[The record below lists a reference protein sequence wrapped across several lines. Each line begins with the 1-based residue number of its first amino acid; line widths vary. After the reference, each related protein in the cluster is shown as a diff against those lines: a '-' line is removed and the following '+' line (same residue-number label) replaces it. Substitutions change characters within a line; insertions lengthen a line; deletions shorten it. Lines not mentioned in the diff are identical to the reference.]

1 MATRALIDAS
11 IDSFWN
17 AAGVPCPTNTHCLEK
32 RSASLKLPK
41 SLSQGGSRAPPAAP
55 AEVDVYKKVTVM
67 LTGREGHNA
76 AAVNGLWYYWRVKG
90 GRLAFQRQIV
100 LPSAEEDG
108 DDGPSPQL
116 LRLFLYYV
124 PPTDAFVISDSC
136 DATVG
141 SIMADC
147 GPIGEGMDLE
157 QNWRVWDGGG
167 WKEDRNVEAE
177 IRVPDTLPLS
187 MSGLRV
193 AAPPSTARG
202 QRTGGRQEPPLPRA
216 PLTARP
222 AVRTPRQLDSVA
234 GKS

>member
-1 MATRALIDAS
+1 
-11 IDSFWN
+11 
-17 AAGVPCPTNTHCLEK
+17 
-32 RSASLKLPK
+32 
-41 SLSQGGSRAPPAAP
+41 
-55 AEVDVYKKVTVM
+55 M

-177 IRVPDTLPLS
+177 IRVPVAWAETFVVTAVPDLC
-187 MSGLRV
+187 LR
-193 AAPPSTARG
+193 A
-202 QRTGGRQEPPLPRA
+202 GGCMLLWSSAGCFPCMPRRIGGCVCMFS
-216 PLTARP
+216 LVGWE
-222 AVRTPRQLDSVA
+222 AVSRCSCSKLEIRLVA
-234 GKS
+234 GIRACFASARVERLTSNVANHSQAPFRWSRP

>member
-1 MATRALIDAS
+1 
-11 IDSFWN
+11 
-17 AAGVPCPTNTHCLEK
+17 
-32 RSASLKLPK
+32 
-41 SLSQGGSRAPPAAP
+41 
-55 AEVDVYKKVTVM
+55 M

-177 IRVPDTLPLS
+177 IRVP
-187 MSGLRV
+187 
-193 AAPPSTARG
+193 
-202 QRTGGRQEPPLPRA
+202 
-216 PLTARP
+216 
-222 AVRTPRQLDSVA
+222 
-234 GKS
+234 